1 MDQLNCKDF
10 FNILF
15 TNKFLK
21 HNYPYYKEIILEMNT
36 SNRHDFE
43 GALRYISYEDTFNLF
58 EDYLKTYFKEELD
71 DFKSINIKT
80 YDFDLL
86 EELSLLTPEELML
99 NTMFNNI
106 DLNIEEINELI
117 ECNGYY
123 DIDLGNI
130 KFGLTHTILDAF
142 SLCHEYTHKM
152 FYDSHDISKSN
163 KYFNIYTELLSYYNT
178 YLFADYL
185 LTKNIS
191 SDALIARYYDLI
203 NIIEFL
209 NGLKDILNIY
219 QEKDASLQFEEDD
232 IFDLSD
238 SFCDDHILASI
249 ASKTLYE
256 ENKNKNL
263 EERIDKFKIM
273 LNAPINRESLRECNL
288 YIKDKDIRK
297 RLILNFNK

>member
-1 MDQLNCKDF
+1 MEQLNCKDF

-71 DFKSINIKT
+71 DFKSISIKT
-80 YDFDLL
+80 YDLVLL

-117 ECNGYY
+117 GCNGYY

-130 KFGLTHTILDAF
+130 KF
-142 SLCHEYTHKM
+142 
-152 FYDSHDISKSN
+152 
-163 KYFNIYTELLSYYNT
+163 
-178 YLFADYL
+178 
-185 LTKNIS
+185 
-191 SDALIARYYDLI
+191 
-203 NIIEFL
+203 
-209 NGLKDILNIY
+209 
-219 QEKDASLQFEEDD
+219 
-232 IFDLSD
+232 
-238 SFCDDHILASI
+238 
-249 ASKTLYE
+249 
-256 ENKNKNL
+256 
-263 EERIDKFKIM
+263 
-273 LNAPINRESLRECNL
+273 
-288 YIKDKDIRK
+288 
-297 RLILNFNK
+297 